1 LFRRRKQTLPQTTEY
16 LVVGLGNPGAQY
28 ETSRHNCG
36 FMVIDLLA
44 KELGNI
50 RVNQIKCRALTAS
63 CEIAGHSV
71 LLCKP
76 QTYMNLSGQA
86 VRDLAQ
92 AFSVPPERIVVI
104 FDDADLSSGR
114 MRIRANGSAGTH
126 NGMRDIVY
134 QLGTDQFPRVKIGIG
149 HPEDGQDL
157 ADYVLSPIDSAT
169 YDMIKLAPAAAIDLI
184 EHGTAHAMQ
193 EYNKNR
199 DCQKD

>member
-1 LFRRRKQTLPQTTEY
+1 MFRRRKQTLPQTTEY
-16 LVVGLGNPGAQY
+16 LIVGLGNPGTQY

-36 FMVIDLLA
+36 FMAIDLLA
-44 KELGNI
+44 KGLGDV
-50 RVNQIKCRALTAS
+50 RVNQIKCKALTAP
-63 CEIAGHSV
+63 CTIAGHSV

-134 QLGTDQFPRVKIGIG
+134 QLGTDQFPRIKIGIG

-157 ADYVLSPIDSAT
+157 ADYVLSPIESAT

-184 EHGTAHAMQ
+184 ENGTAHAMQ

-199 DCQKD
+199 N